1 LLATD
6 KGKKMAPVNFSVG
19 DRVIHTNWMYGT
31 ESMGTIQH
39 IGDPVECGGV
49 FKGEVEAVA
58 IVRFAA
64 GTIAHTPLRSL
75 KPYETPKYPP
85 GVIPAKFYLDC
96 PLEEIG
102 EVEDYI
108 MENETPGG
116 SRENAIKEE
125 MNENDMASIL
135 SGESRD
141 TALLGIDPKDMDD
154 FEDMCN
160 MREEYHRLIAKSPQG
175 GRDDSS
181 VAHNMEMG
189 NRLYERNAVLRNR
202 IKTSTEGVEE
212 LDSKDRIMVE
222 ATMKKKG
229 KNYMSATTK
238 YGALY
243 IDLKY
248 TKYVPKIGEKFKC
261 VMGIK
266 GPTGNLPWK
275 CYRIV

>member
-1 LLATD
+1 
-6 KGKKMAPVNFSVG
+6 MAPVNFSVG

-31 ESMGTIQH
+31 ERMGTIQH

-49 FKGEVEAVA
+49 FKGEVETLAT
-58 IVRFAA
+58 VRFAN
-64 GTIAHTPLRSL
+64 GQQAHTPLRSL

-96 PLEEIG
+96 PLEEIR

-125 MNENDMASIL
+125 MKENDLTSIL

-175 GRDDSS
+175 GRDEDSS
-181 VAHNMEMG
+181 VAEYMGTNGEEMI
-189 NRLYERNAVLRNR
+189 VLRDRNH
-202 IKTSTEGVEE
+202 SSVEGAEE

-222 ATMKKKG
+222 ATMKNKG

>member
-1 LLATD
+1 
-6 KGKKMAPVNFSVG
+6 MAPVNFSVG

-31 ESMGTIQH
+31 ERMGTIQH

-49 FKGEVEAVA
+49 FKGEVETLA
-58 IVRFAA
+58 IVRFAV
-64 GTIAHTPLRSL
+64 GTIAHTPLMKL
-75 KPYETPKYPP
+75 KTYETPKYPP

-96 PLEEIG
+96 PLEEIR

-125 MNENDMASIL
+125 MNENDFLSIL
-135 SGESRD
+135 AGEGRD

-154 FEDMCN
+154 FEDRCN

-175 GRDDSS
+175 GRIEDSS
-181 VAHNMEMG
+181 VAEWVPEYWGTNGDEVKEL
-189 NRLYERNAVLRNR
+189 RDRNH
-202 IKTSTEGVEE
+202 ISEGAEE
-212 LDSKDRIMVE
+212 LDFRDRIMVE
-222 ATMKKKG
+222 ATMKNKG
-229 KNYMSATTK
+229 DNYMTATTK

>member
-1 LLATD
+1 
-6 KGKKMAPVNFSVG
+6 MAPVNFSVG
-19 DRVIHTNWMYGT
+19 DRAIHTNWMYGT
-31 ESMGTIQH
+31 ERICTIQD
-39 IGDPVECGGV
+39 IRCPVECGGV
-49 FKGEVEAVA
+49 FQGEVGTPVT
-58 IVRFAA
+58 VRFAS
-64 GTIAHTPLRSL
+64 GNITHTTLAKL
-75 KPYETPKYPP
+75 KTYESPKYPP
-85 GVIPAKFYLDC
+85 GVIPVKFYVEC

-125 MNENDMASIL
+125 MNENDRLSIL
-135 SGESRD
+135 AGEGRD
-141 TALLGIDPKDMDD
+141 TALLGIDPEDMDD
-154 FEDMCN
+154 FEDKCN

-175 GRDDSS
+175 GRAEDSS
-181 VAHNMEMG
+181 VTEYMG
-189 NRLYERNAVLRNR
+189 KNGEEWFVLRDRNH
-202 IKTSTEGVEE
+202 SSVEGDEE

-222 ATMKKKG
+222 ATMKNKG
-229 KNYMSATTK
+229 DNYMSATTK

-248 TKYVPKIGEKFKC
+248 TKYVPEVGEKFKC
-261 VMGIK
+261 IMGIK